1 MRKQQSL
8 KIDNSWNFFLEPS
21 YYLKLLFTLNTDNRS
36 MEQFIWIKP
45 WFVLLILI
53 LILLDYLINDFTTLS
68 AHNKN

>member
-21 YYLKLLFTLNTDNRS
+21 YYLKLLFTLNTDNKS

-45 WFVLLILI
+45 
-53 LILLDYLINDFTTLS
+53 
-68 AHNKN
+68 

>member
-36 MEQFIWIKP
+36 MEQLFGLSLDLCCNTISYPSRQSYQRFYYFICP
-45 WFVLLILI
+45 
-53 LILLDYLINDFTTLS
+53 
-68 AHNKN
+68 